1 MPPGSPFRTMKAA
14 FGFIAASL
22 APQGNVFAAPSLSVD
37 PAVFNDDSLAT
48 PPPRLDYDPD
58 AWAGEEPPDAS
69 FVNRREVPP
78 VATQFGAEPQTLV
91 LSPIVNGETQEGVF
105 AVERSATGMLSAAAR
120 DLRGARIKVPAGFND
135 TDLVPLSSLPGLLAG
150 YDEPNQALALEVP
163 DNLRDP
169 FLLRVTEPRDRVDLS
184 HLQTTR
190 NLQLNYRLQ
199 GTTSLSGGARDSL
212 DGDVVLVAS
221 GGFSQFVGTGS
232 FGTGRGFV
240 RGESFFRLEDTARV
254 RTYRLGDVVTGAV
267 GISNAIRLGGLQVQ
281 SNFQQRPDIFRGPLP
296 QFAGTAALPSTLD
309 LYVDSLKVFSSK
321 VPRGPFLLQSL
332 PQISG
337 RTLTVVTTDTNGRE
351 IQISRPAYFA
361 PGLLRKGLAEY
372 SLEAGF
378 PRLGGSSTLGRYL
391 DFFASSGTLRYGVTD
406 RLTLEGHLESGGGL
420 VNGGIGLAA
429 ALGYLGALN
438 ASFSIS
444 NLNGRTGG
452 RIAADYQI
460 GLGGLSGFYSLTREF
475 GDYDSLGDVT
485 ALRALGSRP
494 GGLASSLERGRES
507 VDRIGIFFQ
516 LPFDPTTI
524 DLAYNRIDL
533 SRTRTRT
540 VSAGFSRRLTDR
552 LSLNGNALMDLENDH
567 NIAARVTFSLRL
579 GRFANASI
587 SGDRSRGVS
596 NYAVTLNGFNAG
608 RQNRL
613 GYTLRQQGD
622 DEGNVFRSGR
632 IEYRLPQALLTGA
645 IDQTKGNARAQFGL
659 EGAVLFADNR
669 LFPANRIGESFALIK
684 NAGPGADILQN
695 GRRIARSDRRGNA
708 FLPELEAFDETRIS
722 LDPTQLPTD
731 FEAQNG
737 TEFIIVAARRNGAV
751 VDFGVRKIT
760 AGIVVIVDKDGKPFP
775 PGTQVMRES
784 MEPEIMGYDGEV
796 FLRDLKDENLVTI
809 DRGEAGTCTASFAY
823 SQEEADQPKIGPVT
837 CQ

>member
-1 MPPGSPFRTMKAA
+1 MRFVKAV
-14 FGFIAASL
+14 FGLLAASL
-22 APQGNVFAAPSLSVD
+22 FPAGQARAAPGLSVD
-37 PAVFNDDSLAT
+37 PAVFGDESLAA
-48 PPPRLDYDPD
+48 PPPRLDYDPGV
-58 AWAGEEPPDAS
+58 WAGDEGASAS
-69 FVNRREVPP
+69 FTGFANDSLDSAQPG
-78 VATQFGAEPQTLV
+78 TGPQTLA
-91 LSPIVNGETQEGVF
+91 LSPIVNGETQDGIF
-105 AVERSATGMLSAAAR
+105 AVERSATGALSAIAG
-120 DLRGARIKVPAGFND
+120 DLRGARIKVPASFAN

-169 FLLRVTEPRDRVDLS
+169 FVLTVTEPRDKTDLS
-184 HLQTTR
+184 NLRTTR
-190 NLQLNYRLQ
+190 NIQLNYRLL
-199 GTTSLSGGARDSL
+199 GTTSLSGGGTDSL

-221 GGFSQFVGTGS
+221 DRFTQFVGTAS
-232 FGTGRGFV
+232 FGTRRGFV
-240 RGESFFRLEDTARV
+240 RGETFFRLEDPDRV
-254 RTYRLGDVVTGAV
+254 RTYRLGDIITGAV
-267 GISNAIRLGGLQVQ
+267 GISGAIRLGGLQVQ

-296 QFAGTAALPSTLD
+296 QFAGTAALPSALD
-309 LYVDSLKVFSSK
+309 LYVDSLKVFSNK

-337 RTLTVVTTDTNGRE
+337 RTLSVVTTDADGRE
-351 IQISRPAYFA
+351 IRISKPIYFA

-378 PRLGGSSTLGRYL
+378 PRIGGSSTLGRYL
-391 DFFASSGTLRYGVTD
+391 DFFASSGTLRYGLTD
-406 RLTLEGHLESGGGL
+406 RLTLEGHIESGGGL
-420 VNGGIGLAA
+420 VNGGLGMAA

-438 ASFSIS
+438 ASFSLS
-444 NLNGRTGG
+444 DLDGKSGG
-452 RIAADYQI
+452 RVSADYQI
-460 GLGGLSGFYSLTREF
+460 GLGGLNGFYSLVREF
-475 GDYDSLGDVT
+475 GDYNTLGDVT
-485 ALRALGSRP
+485 AARALAGRP
-494 GGLASSLERGRES
+494 GGLPLQFARGKES
-507 VDRIGIFFQ
+507 IDRVGIFFQ

-524 DLAYNRIDL
+524 DLAYNRIDI

-552 LSLNGNALMDLENDH
+552 LSVNGNALMDLENDH
-567 NIAARVTFSLRL
+567 NIAARLTFSLRL
-579 GRFANASI
+579 GRFANASF
-587 SGDRSRGVS
+587 SGDRARGVN

-622 DEGNVFRSGR
+622 DEGNAFRSGR

-645 IDQTKGNARAQFGL
+645 IDQAKGDARAQFGL
-659 EGAVLFADNR
+659 EGAVLLADNR

-695 GRRIARSDRRGNA
+695 GRRIARSDSRGNA

-731 FEAQNG
+731 YEAQNG
-737 TEFIIVAARRNGAV
+737 TEFNIVAARRNGAI
-751 VDFGVRKIT
+751 VDFGVRKVF

-775 PGTQVMRES
+775 PGTQVMREGQD
-784 MEPEIMGYDGEV
+784 PEIMGYDGEV
-796 FLRDLKDENLVTI
+796 FLRDLKEQNLATI
-809 DRGEAGTCTASFAY
+809 DQGEAGICTASFAY
-823 SQEEADQPKIGPVT
+823 SQNEADQPKIGPVT